1 MLTEICRVERAL
13 CVSPAVETIV
23 GYQLNCGVA
32 IVQVFSKLSFT
43 SFGDRTRPQKT
54 AENFQGRNNKRT

>member
-1 MLTEICRVERAL
+1 MCF
-13 CVSPAVETIV
+13 SAVETIV

-43 SFGDRTRPQKT
+43 SFGDRTRPQKI